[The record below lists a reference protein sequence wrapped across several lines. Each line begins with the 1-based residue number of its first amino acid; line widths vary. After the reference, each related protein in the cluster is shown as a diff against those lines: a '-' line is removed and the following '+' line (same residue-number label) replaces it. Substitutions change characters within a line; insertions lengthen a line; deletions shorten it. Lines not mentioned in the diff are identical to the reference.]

1 MMRRMQFYSSKSW
14 CLNSQIVDLS
24 LLLMILPTPTV
35 QARQQS
41 AATYDVKRCT
51 PKLVSKRPFLPPKTF
66 HVRNGEKATGYSP
79 VIAFEILESGEV
91 QKARVKRSSGI
102 SDRDTH
108 ALESIGR
115 WRVNTRPGCGTIKM
129 ESDVLIHHY

>member
-1 MMRRMQFYSSKSW
+1 MRRMQIYSSQSW
-14 CLNSQIVDLS
+14 CLNSQMSSLVVLS
-24 LLLMILPTPTV
+24 LLLMILPTPTA

-115 WRVNTRPGCGTIKM
+115 WRLTLAPAAERSRWSLMC
-129 ESDVLIHHY
+129 

>member
-1 MMRRMQFYSSKSW
+1 MMRMQIYSSKSW
-14 CLNSQIVDLS
+14 CLNSQRSSLVVLS
-24 LLLMILPTPTV
+24 LLLMILPTPTA

-79 VIAFEILESGEV
+79 VIAFEIREV

-102 SDRDTH
+102 SHRDTH

-115 WRVNTRPGCGTIKM
+115 WRVNARPGCGTIKM